1 MLAKSHGEKSK
12 KMRKAKKSP
21 TTKGMPTLTEEYNK
35 ADDLVSLVYVD
46 ICNGVSRSDV
56 LQKLQLGEYGNKP
69 YKPRQSAYYY
79 NAALDRFAVDTDIE
93 MEKLKEEDEKEKE
106 MRRMKERDLAEY
118 HKLQNEEKKRIVMD
132 EFARMNKDSYLNLKR
147 FENEND
153 DFIKYAEYQI
163 EKYKSQGKNILPLLI
178 ELKKYKQKYCIH

>member
-21 TTKGMPTLTEEYNK
+21 ATKGMPTLTEDYNK

-56 LQKLQLGEYGNKP
+56 IQKLQLGEYGNKP
-69 YKPRQSAYYY
+69 YKQRQSAYYY

-93 MEKLKEEDEKEKE
+93 MEKL
-106 MRRMKERDLAEY
+106 RDVFYSRYETILAECM
-118 HKLQNEEKKRIVMD
+118 KRNDLFNARATLDSMAKIFLGIRDNQTNIQVNSDKEGGITINFGFQNNNDNIVD
-132 EFARMNKDSYLNLKR
+132 GEIIDDL
-147 FENEND
+147 EN
-153 DFIKYAEYQI
+153 
-163 EKYKSQGKNILPLLI
+163 
-178 ELKKYKQKYCIH
+178 

>member
-21 TTKGMPTLTEEYNK
+21 TTKGMPTLTEDYNK

-69 YKPRQSAYYY
+69 YKARQSAYYY

-93 MEKLKEEDEKEKE
+93 MEKLKDVFYSRYETI
-106 MRRMKERDLAEY
+106 LAECM
-118 HKLQNEEKKRIVMD
+118 KRNDLFNARATLDSMAKIFLGIRDNQTNIQVNSDKEGGITINFGFQNNNDIVDSEIVD
-132 EFARMNKDSYLNLKR
+132 ED
-147 FENEND
+147 
-153 DFIKYAEYQI
+153 
-163 EKYKSQGKNILPLLI
+163 
-178 ELKKYKQKYCIH
+178 

>member
-12 KMRKAKKSP
+12 KMRKAKKTP
-21 TTKGMPTLTEEYNK
+21 TTKGMPTLTEDYNK

-93 MEKLKEEDEKEKE
+93 MEKLKDVFYSRYETI
-106 MRRMKERDLAEY
+106 LAECM
-118 HKLQNEEKKRIVMD
+118 KRNDLFNARATLDSMAKIFLGIRDNQTNIQVNSDKEGGITINFGFKNNNDIVDGEIVD
-132 EFARMNKDSYLNLKR
+132 ED
-147 FENEND
+147 
-153 DFIKYAEYQI
+153 
-163 EKYKSQGKNILPLLI
+163 
-178 ELKKYKQKYCIH
+178 